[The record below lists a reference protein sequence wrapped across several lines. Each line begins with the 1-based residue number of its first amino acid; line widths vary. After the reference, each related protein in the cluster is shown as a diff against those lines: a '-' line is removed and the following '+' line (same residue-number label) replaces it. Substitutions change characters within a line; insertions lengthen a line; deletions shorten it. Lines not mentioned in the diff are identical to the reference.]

1 MKAFWVGERSRETQH
16 CIGLQLNK
24 SKEHLCGNVISRTR
38 EGEDEKIVSG
48 VRLVQSWVYL
58 NEEQLN
64 KLKLSF
70 HVEVSLVFQHRSN
83 ERKSGNELNFGKTC
97 PHCPVCMHE
106 ISFIIECYKL

>member
-1 MKAFWVGERSRETQH
+1 MKSFWVGERSGETQH
-16 CIGLQLNK
+16 CIVLQLNK

-64 KLKLSF
+64 KLQLSF
-70 HVEVSLVFQHRSN
+70 HVEL
-83 ERKSGNELNFGKTC
+83 
-97 PHCPVCMHE
+97 
-106 ISFIIECYKL
+106 SFIIECYKL